1 MIFLKIKSK
10 KSSKIKREMGSID
23 YDDYKMTAGEMRKF
37 YAIASILLFLTGL
50 LFYRNSVMAAILI
63 LGVIPIRKFYTKSV
77 AEKKRSEL
85 TVQFKDFLYSISASF
100 ATGRHM
106 TAALEEAKENLSL
119 IYKEDDAIIIE
130 LRNICYRIIN
140 NKESEE
146 EVLFDFADRSGI
158 EDISNFMDV
167 YFTCR
172 TTGGDVQKVVNK
184 AASVISDKIDM
195 EKEINTITSQKKYE
209 AKVLT
214 AIPVLLIVFL
224 QLTAPDYIAP
234 LYNTVTGR
242 LIMTGSIGMIVT
254 AFMWS
259 MKITGIKI

>member
-1 MIFLKIKSK
+1 MKKLKNIIDSARKSK
-10 KSSKIKREMGSID
+10 VSTNSVN
-23 YDDYKMTAGEMRKF
+23 YDDYKMTASENRKF
-37 YAIASILLFLTGL
+37 YIFASLIMFLTGI
-50 LFYRNSVMAAILI
+50 LFYRNIFMSVILI
-63 LGVIPIRKFYTKSV
+63 LGVIPMRKFYTKSI
-77 AEKKRSEL
+77 AEKKKAEL

-106 TAALEEAKENLSL
+106 TAALEEARQNLIL
-119 IYKEDDAIIIE
+119 IYGERDSIIIE
-130 LRNICYRIIN
+130 LEHICDRIIN

-146 EVLFDFADRSGI
+146 TVLFDFARRSGI

-195 EKEINTITSQKKYE
+195 EKEINTITAQKKYE

-214 AIPVLLIVFL
+214 AIPVLLIAFL

-242 LIMTGSIGMIVT
+242 LIMTGSIAMIVT
-254 AFMWS
+254 AFIWS
-259 MKITGIKI
+259 MKITGIKV